1 MTWGMNGSIMS
12 KQLGTGYDLVKEIR
26 LINRSLIC
34 VRSVSS
40 LTLHV
45 RILLQITS
53 CHYKS
58 SITDC
63 YEFSLFSSDLT
74 LSRDR
79 PSRSKQ
85 SKSSKIIWSRDMI
98 HLWIIILMIVG
109 LSTKWST
116 HQCEYCTQWY
126 KIHSTHQDYHN
137 SNCNANYTFY
147 ESPARVAHLE
157 YLLYT
162 IMVCRK

>member
-1 MTWGMNGSIMS
+1 M
-12 KQLGTGYDLVKEIR
+12 
-26 LINRSLIC
+26 IC

-85 SKSSKIIWSRDMI
+85 SKSSKIIWSHGMI
-98 HLWIIILMIVG
+98 QLWIIILMIVG

-116 HQCEYCTQWY
+116 HQCEYCIKYTRPIRIIIIHILMQIAHFIDHHEFCTLHLFCYIQLWY
-126 KIHSTHQDYHN
+126 N
-137 SNCNANYTFY
+137 LWF
-147 ESPARVAHLE
+147 
-157 YLLYT
+157 
-162 IMVCRK
+162 RK